1 MDIKIEATP
10 RTALRMKG
18 DVLLCD
24 PCYFFPSE
32 RSEFFEAWQDLVRQM
47 FPEGKSGELTNS
59 GVVKVTTSGGLE
71 FEFIYVSTKYGD
83 GVYSLTEISQIG
95 TVGTEIGVDA
105 GLICAVKAKDAKAF
119 APEFV
124 PAENGIVILGF
135 DGDVTVNEEFGAIA
149 GSGNAEFLV
158 DTSGE
163 DEDEEEEE
171 DEEEYEEEYEEEE
184 DEEEED

>member
-47 FPEGKSGELTNS
+47 FPEGKSGELTDS

-83 GVYSLTEISQIG
+83 GVFSLTEISQIG
-95 TVGTEIGVDA
+95 TMGTEIGVDA
-105 GLICAVKAKDAKAF
+105 GLICAVNAKDAIAF
-119 APEFV
+119 APGFV
-124 PAENGIVILGF
+124 PVENGIVILGF
-135 DGDVTVNEEFGAIA
+135 DGEVTVDPEYGSIA
-149 GSGNAEFLV
+149 GSGNGEFLV

-163 DEDEEEEE
+163 DEDDEE
-171 DEEEYEEEYEEEE
+171 EEEYEEEDEGEEE
-184 DEEEED
+184 DEEEEED

>member
-105 GLICAVKAKDAKAF
+105 GLICAVKAKDAKLFSSNVSQPFEYAGHSLSG
-119 APEFV
+119 AYCACHWLRPSEIRNASV
-124 PAENGIVILGF
+124 PN
-135 DGDVTVNEEFGAIA
+135 
-149 GSGNAEFLV
+149 
-158 DTSGE
+158 
-163 DEDEEEEE
+163 
-171 DEEEYEEEYEEEE
+171 
-184 DEEEED
+184 